1 MTVSATADM
10 VRGMNPDLR
19 PGRFVFCSPARG
31 VDLSPFLDHAV
42 ATFREDEGL
51 SLLLPEKIAGAH
63 GLKASEP
70 MCQITL
76 RVYSDLA
83 GVGLTAAVSAA
94 LTEKAIPC
102 NVIAATLHDHVF
114 VPADKAQAALAALKD
129 LQRTF

>member
-1 MTVSATADM
+1 M

-19 PGRFVFCSPARG
+19 PGRFVFCSPAAG
-31 VDLSPFLDHAV
+31 VDLSPLYEHAI

-51 SLLLPEKIAGAH
+51 SLLLPEKVAEAH
-63 GLKASEP
+63 GLQASEP

-76 RVYSDLA
+76 RVYSDLT

-114 VPADKAQAALAALKD
+114 VPADEAQAALAALKD
-129 LQRTF
+129 LQRRF

>member
-1 MTVSATADM
+1 M

-19 PGRFVFCSPARG
+19 PGRFVFCSPATG
-31 VDLSPFLDHAV
+31 VDLSPLYEHAI

-51 SLLLPEKIAGAH
+51 SLLLPEKVAEAH
-63 GLKASEP
+63 GLQASEP

-76 RVYSDLA
+76 RVYSDLS

-129 LQRTF
+129 LQRRF